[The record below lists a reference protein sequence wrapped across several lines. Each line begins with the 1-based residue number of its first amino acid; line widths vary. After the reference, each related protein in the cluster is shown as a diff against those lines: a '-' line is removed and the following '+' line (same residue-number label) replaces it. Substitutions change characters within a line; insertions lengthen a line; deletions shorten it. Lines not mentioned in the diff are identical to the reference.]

1 MAAAQNL
8 GVVELLYVQEKDFK
22 FLLESKKLSKRN
34 FLRVVL
40 RL

>member
-22 FLLESKKLSKRN
+22 FLLESKKLCM
-34 FLRVVL
+34 LRVVL

>member
-8 GVVELLYVQEKDFK
+8 GVVELLYVQEKDLK
-22 FLLESKKLSKRN
+22 FPLESKKLCMME
-34 FLRVVL
+34 VIL